1 MKPNGPR
8 PPSPGRIYLCAPVN
22 ALVEGIYE
30 EKIPLSQIKEHGDF
44 GLGTFDDLD
53 GEMVML
59 DGQIYQI
66 TAEGHVHQVDEH
78 ALTPFACVTHYSPSS
93 HDELNGELSH
103 DAFQEWLERLLPSP
117 NIFYAIRAEGRFA
130 TMRLRS
136 VPKQEN
142 YRPLVEVAKD
152 QSVFTFTD
160 IEGSL
165 AGFFT
170 PAFVSSLNVPGFH
183 LHFLS
188 ADRRHGGHLLEC
200 RPTRVNVGV
209 QMLSTLELALP
220 LSLDYLTWDFNR
232 NTDQDLEKVEK

>member
-1 MKPNGPR
+1 MKPNGQR